1 MDKRSLVS
9 ESDVVTRIDLHPV
22 GEEPDQHVVHV
33 TPGVSRTTTI
43 GEVPTKS
50 KSGLC
55 SEDVVL
61 ASSDA

>member
-1 MDKRSLVS
+1 MDKRSLVP

-33 TPGVSRTTTI
+33 TPRVSRTTTI